1 MGSTSKSPASELR
14 ILSKAAQ
21 PLWFLLHMLRFTGTS
36 LIHEAT
42 QCGWAFL
49 YCKEAG
55 WSGIRDLREA
65 SVLLRGA
72 GVRPEAG
79 CLCGHS
85 APELFIVI
93 NIESCSMNF

>member
-21 PLWFLLHMLRFTGTS
+21 PLWFLLHMLRFTCTS

-65 SVLLRGA
+65 SVLLRGRGSDLRQA
-72 GVRPEAG
+72 P
-79 CLCGHS
+79 S
-85 APELFIVI
+85 AAILPRTIVI